1 MSKEIITFGDIEIE
15 KRKFSYRR
23 NLILLKD
30 VDVDN
35 ILISSMISSS
45 KKNYKHFISYEDGD
59 DYKFKPLCF
68 MIPEMIA
75 YVKSYEG
82 KT

>member
-15 KRKFSYRR
+15 KCKFCYRR

-45 KKNYKHFISYEDGD
+45 KKNYKHFIS
-59 DYKFKPLCF
+59 
-68 MIPEMIA
+68 
-75 YVKSYEG
+75 
-82 KT
+82 